1 MVEYRKKV
9 SKLTKIGIILYVL
22 FLIWVVYFKM
32 GLIDLVWHNAYSISH
47 LTPLERFLFDII
59 PFDLSNS
66 PESQHLTQIFDEF
79 FNMIIFAPF
88 GIALPL
94 INKKIKIL
102 PQVLF
107 CFCLSLIIEVTQY
120 FTAIGGLASDDL
132 IMNTLGYFLGLVFY
146 ILIFKKLS
154 DKTNYRVLLI
164 VDALLCII
172 AVIGVVTI
180 APSFNRYIEIIKE
193 FAPFK

>member
-1 MVEYRKKV
+1 M
-9 SKLTKIGIILYVL
+9 
-22 FLIWVVYFKM
+22 
-32 GLIDLVWHNAYSISH
+32 
-47 LTPLERFLFDII
+47 
-59 PFDLSNS
+59 SNS

-164 VDALLCII
+164 VDVLLCII
-172 AVIGVVTI
+172 AVIGVVTV